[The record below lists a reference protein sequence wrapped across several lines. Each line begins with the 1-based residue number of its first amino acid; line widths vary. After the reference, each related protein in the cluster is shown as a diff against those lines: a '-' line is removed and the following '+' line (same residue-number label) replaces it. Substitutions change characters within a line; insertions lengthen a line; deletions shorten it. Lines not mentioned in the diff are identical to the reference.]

1 MENVFLLQLVLKTG
15 SKYSDTKLIKGQKLS
30 ITNVDQND
38 RKVIEKYCF
47 CNKTWKTLK
56 PNSSIQVKKYPKF
69 EPKKIKKIRQ
79 NQERFKSSYKKIAL

>member
-47 CNKTWKTLK
+47 CNKT
-56 PNSSIQVKKYPKF
+56 
-69 EPKKIKKIRQ
+69 
-79 NQERFKSSYKKIAL
+79 